1 MWFILSLVLL
11 LCSTASESASF
22 NFPRQKLPALTEKIE
37 ALLVNGDDGG
47 GGGGKIVDGG
57 SVNSGGGGGDGKFL
71 QLWRDNAAAANN
83 ITNDHDENDGIIYL
97 YLNLIESRMI
107 HNSKSF

>member
-37 ALLVNGDDGG
+37 ALLANGDDSGS
-47 GGGGKIVDGG
+47 GGGKIVDGG
-57 SVNSGGGGGDGKFL
+57 SVNSGGGGDGKFL
-71 QLWRDNAAAANN
+71 QLWRDNAAAVANN
-83 ITNDHDENDGIIYL
+83 ITNDHDKNEQD
-97 YLNLIESRMI
+97 
-107 HNSKSF
+107 

>member
-47 GGGGKIVDGG
+47 GGGGGKIVDGG
-57 SVNSGGGGGDGKFL
+57 SVNSGGGGDQGY
-71 QLWRDNAAAANN
+71 
-83 ITNDHDENDGIIYL
+83 I
-97 YLNLIESRMI
+97 
-107 HNSKSF
+107 